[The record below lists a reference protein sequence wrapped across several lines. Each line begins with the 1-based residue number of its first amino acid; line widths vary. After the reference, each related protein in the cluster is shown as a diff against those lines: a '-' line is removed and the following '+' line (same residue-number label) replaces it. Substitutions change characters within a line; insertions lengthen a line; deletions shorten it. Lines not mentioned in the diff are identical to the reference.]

1 VLLFD
6 LPIHFEVFITIPLI
20 RSRRGSKQRKWQLLY
35 MKDALTFFGGNVTA
49 VFWYS
54 LLDNSWEQEQSNPQ
68 SFGLFRNETTRRAS
82 FRALQNFVSSNVS

>member
-1 VLLFD
+1 
-6 LPIHFEVFITIPLI
+6 
-20 RSRRGSKQRKWQLLY
+20 

-68 SFGLFRNETTRRAS
+68 SFGLFRNETTRGLHLGLYRIL
-82 FRALQNFVSSNVS
+82 FRQT